1 MSSAHPSED
10 EDSLSPPVLVNESGA
25 DSPDEE
31 AAPEEEAEEA
41 MPVLE
46 AEVESS
52 NALKGRDLH
61 AIFRLWE
68 ETHSTS
74 GFDPVFILTR

>member
-1 MSSAHPSED
+1 MSSANPSED

-25 DSPDEE
+25 DSPDE
-31 AAPEEEAEEA
+31 APAEEEEEAE
-41 MPVLE
+41 MPVLD

-52 NALKGRDLH
+52 NVLKDRDLH

-68 ETHSTS
+68 ETHVNS
-74 GFDPVFILTR
+74 GFDPVPILTR